1 MDQVVGEVIK
11 IITQN
16 VFVGVKWIMIISCI
30 GYWIVRGAM
39 PIIKFLSEEVHS

>member
-16 VFVGVKWIMIISCI
+16 VFVGVKWIMIISCV
-30 GYWIVRGAM
+30 GFWIVRGIK
-39 PIIKFLSEEVHS
+39 PIVEFMSQDVHS